1 MVAAGTRKVEE
12 VIDSRQLE
20 NVIDNITKQVVHTTQ
35 VTAQD
40 CQIQQCRA
48 HMALSEVINR
58 GCCVH
63 DLSC

>member
-40 CQIQQCRA
+40 CQYNNAVPTWPFLR
-48 HMALSEVINR
+48 LSTGVA
-58 GCCVH
+58 V
-63 DLSC
+63 SMT